1 MTDKISWDEEVY
13 EQVFDEICAYVDKR
27 KQEDNTFTIEG
38 LKRMVDEA
46 YQRRGMDWIGKGPV
60 QFTIESA
67 TVAALEQKLVEWN
80 KQKERKNKP

>member
-1 MTDKISWDEEVY
+1 
-13 EQVFDEICAYVDKR
+13 
-27 KQEDNTFTIEG
+27 
-38 LKRMVDEA
+38 
-46 YQRRGMDWIGKGPV
+46 MDWIGKGPV